1 MIKGNAGAKSPKLDQ
16 VRVWAVTG
24 LQELQDRAEEAGS
37 LSAYINGLLPQT
49 ENLATASLCLE
60 WDSDSSELRVVNST
74 DKRAENCLQFG
85 HLILWMSSDIL
96 GVGLRALEA
105 LKCWEEFLLGEISA
119 DVLIEMLRHDMLPL
133 DIEYD
138 ALGFELRDLL
148 LGLHKV
154 GYNRYEKVIRLGQ
167 SLHQELVEA
176 ILSCYLAEGKPE
188 PQLAYCDELWDIEA
202 WLYWWADPSPNLLRL
217 LELLEKRLS

>member
-37 LSAYINGLLPQT
+37 LSAYINGLLPPT

-60 WDSDSSELRVVNST
+60 WDSGSSELRVVKST

-85 HLILWMSSDIL
+85 HLLLWRSSDSL
-96 GVGLRALEA
+96 GVGLRPLEA

-119 DVLIEMLRHDMLPL
+119 DVLIQMLRHDMLPL

-138 ALGFELRDLL
+138 TLGFELRDLL

-154 GYNRYEKVIRLGQ
+154 GYTRHEKVIRLGQ
-167 SLHQELVEA
+167 SSHQGLVEA
-176 ILSCYLAEGKPE
+176 ILSCYLADDKPE
-188 PQLAYCDELWDIEA
+188 PQLEDCAELWDIEA
-202 WLYWWADPSPNLLRL
+202 WLYSWTDPSPNLRRL
-217 LELLEKRLS
+217 LELLDALHS

>member
-37 LSAYINGLLPQT
+37 LSAYINGLLPPT

-60 WDSDSSELRVVNST
+60 WDSGSSELRVVKST
-74 DKRAENCLQFG
+74 DKRAGDGLQFG
-85 HLILWMSSDIL
+85 HLLLWRSSDSL
-96 GVGLRALEA
+96 GVGICPLEA

-119 DVLIEMLRHDMLPL
+119 DVLIQMLRHDMLPL

-138 ALGFELRDLL
+138 ALGFDLHDLL

-154 GYNRYEKVIRLGQ
+154 GYIRYEKAIHLGQ
-167 SLHQELVEA
+167 NSHQDLVEA

-188 PQLAYCDELWDIEA
+188 PQLEDCDELWDIEA
-202 WLYWWADPSPNLLRL
+202 WLHWWTNPSPKLRRL
-217 LELLEKRLS
+217 LELLDALHS